1 MSVSGMNK
9 IDINKEERIAAA
21 KALFEQGYNCSQS
34 VALAWADVI
43 GLAPETLAPLV
54 SGFGGGMGRMRQ
66 VCGCVSAMTL
76 VCGAIMP
83 ASDPT
88 DKARRRDNYALV
100 QKLAGEFKEKAGS
113 IICGE
118 LLSGAGIEV
127 STSPAPAERT
137 PHYYRKRPCSEMVAL
152 AAGII
157 ADNIANNE

>member
-1 MSVSGMNK
+1 MNN
-9 IDINKEERIAAA
+9 ITINKEERIAAA
-21 KALFEQGYNCSQS
+21 KAYFEQGYNCSQAVS
-34 VALAWADVI
+34 LAWADVI
-43 GLAPETLAPLV
+43 GIEPEAIAALS

-76 VCGAIMP
+76 VCGAVLP
-83 ASDPT
+83 ASDPA

-100 QKLAGEFKEKAGS
+100 QKLAGEFKAVTGS

-118 LLSGAGIEV
+118 LLSAAGIEP
-127 STSPAPAERT
+127 STSPAPADRT
-137 PHYYRKRPCSEMVAL
+137 QHYYRKRPCSEMVAL